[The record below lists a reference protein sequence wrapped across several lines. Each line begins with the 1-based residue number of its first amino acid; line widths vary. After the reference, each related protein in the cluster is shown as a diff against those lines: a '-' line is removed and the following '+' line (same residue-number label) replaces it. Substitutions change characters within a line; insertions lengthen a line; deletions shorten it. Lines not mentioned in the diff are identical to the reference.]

1 MSGNEE
7 RRQTI
12 NSSIFETPGVTI
24 SVDEPKMREREVG
37 GEGGGGYEGKKYHP
51 HTKAV
56 MCYSD
61 DSIMAFNSAQFNILH
76 VDGKMLV

>member
-37 GEGGGGYEGKKYHP
+37 GEGGGGG
-51 HTKAV
+51 V
-56 MCYSD
+56 
-61 DSIMAFNSAQFNILH
+61 
-76 VDGKMLV
+76 